1 MSFICI
7 VDGGRNKGVQIIWI
21 GPNSTLITL
30 SWQNMVEFGNGRVR
44 STLTLSN
51 ITYDHV
57 GDYWCIAN
65 YTDEDC
71 RVSSESTPG
80 TLFIVEAPQILIEPD
95 PPQQN
100 VSAGSTL
107 SYSCTFNA
115 SELAS
120 RLSFQ
125 LELSNFSVF
134 WVGPS
139 GVLQNSSVYEIIH
152 SFDEEI
158 ANTTL
163 ILKNVSSADG
173 GLYTCVAENI
183 DGSDNSTVLLYVDP
197 VIDPTNYTATVNDT
211 LVIFCDVQ
219 DFPAPNFRWQKEI
232 NGTFFTLDPM
242 LLTGGGDVI
251 DTTKKN
257 LTIVTVLFGFDGVYR
272 CVSNTTEFGSLVS
285 NGALITGE

>member
-1 MSFICI
+1 M
-7 VDGGRNKGVQIIWI
+7 WM
-21 GPNSTLITL
+21 GPNSTQIDL
-30 SWQNMVEFGNGRVR
+30 SQKTTIVLGNGRVQ
-44 STLTLSN
+44 STLTLSD

-57 GDYWCIAN
+57 GDYWCVTN

-71 RVSSESTPG
+71 RVFTESTPG
-80 TLFIVEAPQILIEPD
+80 TLFIVEAPQLLIEPD
-95 PPQQN
+95 PPLQN

-115 SELAS
+115 SESSS

-125 LELSNFSVF
+125 LELSNFSVY

-152 SFDEEI
+152 SFDEEL

-163 ILKNVSSADG
+163 ILKNVSSAEG

-197 VIDPTNYTATVNDT
+197 VIEPTNYTATVNDT

-219 DFPAPNFRWQKEI
+219 DFPAPDFRWQKEI
-232 NGTFFTLDPM
+232 NGTFSTLDPRPM
-242 LLTGGGDVI
+242 LLTGGGGI
-251 DTTKKN
+251 RETTWKN
-257 LTIVTVLFGFDGVYR
+257 LTFDPVLFGFDGVYR
-272 CVSNTTEFGSLVS
+272 CVVSTTEFGSLVS
-285 NGALITGE
+285 NGALVTGE

>member
-7 VDGGRNKGVQIIWI
+7 VDGGRNKGVQIVWI

-30 SWQNMVEFGNGRVR
+30 SWQNIVEFGNGRVR
-44 STLTLSN
+44 SILTLSG

-71 RVSSESTPG
+71 RESSESTPG

-115 SELAS
+115 SERAS

-183 DGSDNSTVLLYVDP
+183 DGSDNGTVLLYVDP